1 MSERKEVIVIG
12 GGFAGIAAIKRLSE
26 QPDFHVTLLE
36 GSYKLGGRIM
46 SVLTPG
52 GSDIIELGA
61 AYLHG
66 EEGNSLYQF
75 AKEMG
80 LAVKECDLP
89 SDHPTKALCL
99 LSNGHEVSY
108 EQVCHYGDII
118 TDIFEE
124 MIFCVKKN
132 DWNFVI
138 HPEKQERLKGET
150 TRPNNVS
157 EYVSYRFHSITQSDS
172 YTTDSS
178 VSNAILNY
186 WLLIEAV
193 SIGTNY
199 SNDSD
204 IDSYDD
210 FEFPLGDENI
220 LLKCGYQGLV
230 KILTHDISKECI
242 KLNKCVSHVQWT
254 QGNIHTSND
263 IPSHPIPV
271 TYTPNDT
278 PSHPIPVTYT
288 PNDTPSH
295 PIPVTGTPND
305 TPSHSIPVTCTPND
319 TPSHP
324 IPVACTPSHSIR
336 TPNDTPSHPI
346 PVTCT
351 PNDTPSHSIPVT
363 CTPNDTPSHSIRTP
377 YDIPSHP
384 IPVTG
389 TPNDTPSHSIPVT
402 CTPNDTPS
410 HSIRTP
416 YDIPSHPIP
425 VTGTPND
432 TPSHPIPVTCIP
444 NDTLC
449 PKSHPVLVTCS
460 DGTCYPTDHV
470 IVTVSLGVLKTGI
483 QPSFNPPLP
492 RNKLEA
498 INRLGMGL
506 VTNVAVTFQY
516 PIVDKHISEIVFLW
530 SEVDRNTVYDCPW
543 VICQHAM
550 YRIGNTNTWVTWF
563 AGDDA
568 RTVESLSD
576 DEVSKGISTTLKIF
590 IKEVTTPIKIQ
601 RMNWNENKLF
611 RGTYSYNLTGSDCKD
626 RTLLSVPVN
635 GCTPL
640 QILFAGEA
648 TNCTM
653 YSTTNG
659 AYDTGIREAE
669 RLINYYKRKNVKNCM

>member
-1 MSERKEVIVIG
+1 MSERKNVIVIG
-12 GGFAGIAAIKRLSE
+12 GGFAGIAAIKRLSQ

-36 GSYKLGGRIM
+36 GSYKLGGRIL

-52 GSDIIELGA
+52 GSDVIELGA

-66 EEGNSLYQF
+66 EEGNTLYQF

-99 LSNGHEVSY
+99 LSNGHEVSH
-108 EQVCHYGDII
+108 EQVCYYGDII

-138 HPEKQERLKGET
+138 HPEKQEWLKGET
-150 TRPNNVS
+150 TCPNNVS

-210 FEFPLGDENI
+210 FKFPLGDENI

-230 KILTHDISKECI
+230 EILTHDISKECI

-254 QGNIHTSND
+254 QRNIHTPIDIPSHPIPVTCTPNDIPSHPIPVTCTPNDIPSHPIPVTCTPNDIPVTCTPND

-278 PSHPIPVTYT
+278 PSHPIPVTCT

-295 PIPVTGTPND
+295 PIPVTY
-305 TPSHSIPVTCTPND
+305 TPND

-324 IPVACTPSHSIR
+324 IP
-336 TPNDTPSHPI
+336 PNDTPSHPI

-351 PNDTPSHSIPVT
+351 PND
-363 CTPNDTPSHSIRTP
+363 
-377 YDIPSHP
+377 IPSHP
-384 IPVTG
+384 IPVTY
-389 TPNDTPSHSIPVT
+389 I
-402 CTPNDTPS
+402 
-410 HSIRTP
+410 
-416 YDIPSHPIP
+416 
-425 VTGTPND
+425 PND
-432 TPSHPIPVTCIP
+432 TPSHPIPVTCTP

-492 RNKLEA
+492 QNKLDS

-530 SEVDRNTVYDCPW
+530 GEEDRDSVYDCPW
-543 VICQHAM
+543 VLCQHAM

-563 AGDDA
+563 AGEDA

-576 DEVSKGISTTLKIF
+576 DEVSKGISRTLEIF
-590 IKEVTTPIKIQ
+590 IKEVIIPIKIQ
-601 RMNWNENKLF
+601 RMNWKENELF
-611 RGTYSYNLTGSDCKD
+611 RGTYSYNATGSDCKD
-626 RTLLSVPVN
+626 RTLLSMPVN

-640 QILFAGEA
+640 QIMFAGEA

-669 RLINYYKRKNVKNCM
+669 RLINYYKQKNVKNCM

>member
-138 HPEKQERLKGET
+138 HPEKQEWLKGET

-278 PSHPIPVTYT
+278 PF
-288 PNDTPSH
+288 
-295 PIPVTGTPND
+295 
-305 TPSHSIPVTCTPND
+305 
-319 TPSHP
+319 
-324 IPVACTPSHSIR
+324 
-336 TPNDTPSHPI
+336 
-346 PVTCT
+346 
-351 PNDTPSHSIPVT
+351 
-363 CTPNDTPSHSIRTP
+363 
-377 YDIPSHP
+377 HP

-590 IKEVTTPIKIQ
+590 IKEVITPIKIQ